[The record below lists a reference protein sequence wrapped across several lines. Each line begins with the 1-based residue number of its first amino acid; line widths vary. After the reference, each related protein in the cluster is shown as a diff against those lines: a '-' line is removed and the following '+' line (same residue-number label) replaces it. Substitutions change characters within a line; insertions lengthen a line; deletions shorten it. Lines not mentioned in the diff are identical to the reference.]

1 MSLVRRIARP
11 LIAAPFVYEGVRTA
25 ITPERSTDV
34 APEAF
39 AELDAQLQTTALPSS
54 VDARMVFR
62 AAGVMAATAGLAY
75 ASGRFPRLASLALLG
90 TTTIG
95 WAGRKRVWELRGEEL
110 TAEIEG
116 ILKDAGLLGS
126 VLLAA
131 VDTDGR
137 PSTAYRWNR
146 FVQRAQKNAAANS
159 AKAKMTSKS
168 LRTSADSF
176 SKSAAKSFDAF
187 AQSAAK
193 SGDAF
198 LGSAAKSLDEA
209 AKGVNRASKKLA
221 KQLG

>member
-11 LIAAPFVYEGVRTA
+11 LIAAPFIYEGVRTV

-34 APEAF
+34 SPQAF
-39 AELDAQLQTTALPSS
+39 AELDKQLQTTALPSS
-54 VDARMVFR
+54 VDSRMVFR
-62 AAGVMAATAGLAY
+62 AFGAVAATAGLAY
-75 ASGRFPRLASLALLG
+75 AVGRFPRLAAFALLC

-95 WAGRKRVWELRGEEL
+95 WAGRKHVWELRGEEL

-146 FVQRAQKNAAANS
+146 FVQRAQKNAATNA
-159 AKAKMTSKS
+159 AKAKLTSKS
-168 LRTSADSF
+168 LRNSAASF
-176 SKSAAKSFDAF
+176 STSAAKSFDAF

-193 SGDAF
+193 SGDTFAK
-198 LGSAAKSLDEA
+198 SAAKSLDEA
-209 AKGVNRASKKLA
+209 AKSVNRASKKLA
-221 KQLG
+221 KQRG